1 MAGGYYCG
9 VNIRMVLD
17 RDTAMEWLTKMRAAL
32 IDKRLFDATIRFPE
46 ELFGDPQVNEEREK
60 WTKGRNSSEVARA
73 TDIILSNVG
82 YLAESSL
89 CHHKRTRTSHTGPQ
103 TCGEHDPKEL
113 WEAIILEY
121 AATGL
126 QLSNAI

>member
-1 MAGGYYCG
+1 MAGGYHCG
-9 VNIRMVLD
+9 VNIHISLD
-17 RDTAMEWLTKMRAAL
+17 RETAEEWVTKMKAAL
-32 IDKRLFDATIRFPE
+32 IEKSLFEETIRLTE
-46 ELFGDPQVNEEREK
+46 ERFADAQVDEEREK
-60 WTKGRNSSEVARA
+60 WAKGRNFHDVATA

-82 YLAESSL
+82 PVAKSSL
-89 CHHKRTRTSHTGPQ
+89 CHHKRTRTPHTGPQ